1 MSQEIQILNH
11 IKRYKK
17 ISSMQAFSKYNITR
31 LAAVVYNLRAKG
43 YAIKTDIVNKANSSY
58 AVYSM
63 G

>member
-1 MSQEIQILNH
+1 MSQEIKVLNH

-31 LAAVVYNLRAKG
+31 LAAIVYNLRAKG
-43 YAIKTDIVNKANSSY
+43 YAIKTDIVTNAKSKY

>member
-1 MSQEIQILNH
+1 MSQEIKVLNH

-31 LAAVVYNLRAKG
+31 LAAIVYNLRAKG
-43 YAIKTDIVNKANSSY
+43 YAIKTDIVTKANSSY

>member
-1 MSQEIQILNH
+1 MSQEIKVLNH

-31 LAAVVYNLRAKG
+31 LAAIVYNLRAKG

>member
-1 MSQEIQILNH
+1 MSQEIKVLNH

-31 LAAVVYNLRAKG
+31 LAAIVYNLRAKG
-43 YAIKTDIVNKANSSY
+43 YLIKTNTVTSDKSTY

>member
-11 IKRYKK
+11 IKRHKK

-31 LAAVVYNLRAKG
+31 LAAVVYNLRSKG
-43 YAIKTDIVNKANSSY
+43 YLIKTNTVTSDKSTY

>member
-1 MSQEIQILNH
+1 MSQEIKVLNH

-31 LAAVVYNLRAKG
+31 LAAIVYNLRAKG
-43 YAIKTDIVNKANSSY
+43 YAIKTDIVTNAKSTY
-58 AVYSM
+58 AVYSI

>member
-1 MSQEIQILNH
+1 MSQEIKVLNH

>member
-1 MSQEIQILNH
+1 MSQQIQILNH

-31 LAAVVYNLRAKG
+31 LAAIVYTLRSKG

-63 G
+63 D

>member
-31 LAAVVYNLRAKG
+31 LAAVVYNL
-43 YAIKTDIVNKANSSY
+43 
-58 AVYSM
+58 
-63 G
+63 

>member
-1 MSQEIQILNH
+1 MSQEIKVLKH

>member
-11 IKRYKK
+11 IKRHKK

>member
-1 MSQEIQILNH
+1 MSQEIKVLNH

-31 LAAVVYNLRAKG
+31 LAAIVYNLRAKG
-43 YAIKTDIVNKANSSY
+43 YAIKTDIVTNAKSTY

>member
-31 LAAVVYNLRAKG
+31 LAAIVYNLRAKG
-43 YAIKTDIVNKANSSY
+43 YAIKTDIVTNAKSTY

>member
-1 MSQEIQILNH
+1 MSQEIKVLNH
-11 IKRYKK
+11 IKRHKK

-43 YAIKTDIVNKANSSY
+43 YAIKTDIVTKANSSY

>member
-1 MSQEIQILNH
+1 MSQEIKVLNH

-43 YAIKTDIVNKANSSY
+43 YAIKTDIVTNAKSTY
-58 AVYSM
+58 AVYSI